1 VAIQAK
7 RWRKSINY
15 DKKQSNSIEVKYGE
29 GGGPSMNIFVDRP
42 NPARSPVARAGD
54 P

>member
-1 VAIQAK
+1 MYG
-7 RWRKSINY
+7 RHWRVSINY
-15 DKKQSNSIEVKYGE
+15 DKKRSNSIEVKYRE

-42 NPARSPVARAGD
+42 DPARSAAASAVD